1 MGFRK
6 QREENNFPHRIRITH
21 GSHCQGK
28 LGSDGTRQA
37 CMTMGLSGS
46 SDNEHGTRPS
56 STGQQNQPCTLL
68 NDRLHMQYFVIV
80 VARLTTIKVTQNR
93 EGHVC
98 TANVT
103 LALIF

>member
-1 MGFRK
+1 MDLIVRANWV
-6 QREENNFPHRIRITH
+6 QMA
-21 GSHCQGK
+21 
-28 LGSDGTRQA
+28 TRQA

-80 VARLTTIKVTQNR
+80 VARLTPIKVTQNR

-103 LALIF
+103 LALIFWVFQLGNYSEPTCTYR